1 MAFSLRFLRRVTAGE
16 SSLSSSSSSSM
27 ESALR
32 FDDGATGRVAGAGA
46 VTTVSDVVG
55 VVGVALEVRRRFED
69 EGCGAEGC

>member
-16 SSLSSSSSSSM
+16 SSLSSSSSM

-32 FDDGATGRVAGAGA
+32 FDDGATGGVAGAGA
-46 VTTVSDVVG
+46 VTTVSVVVG